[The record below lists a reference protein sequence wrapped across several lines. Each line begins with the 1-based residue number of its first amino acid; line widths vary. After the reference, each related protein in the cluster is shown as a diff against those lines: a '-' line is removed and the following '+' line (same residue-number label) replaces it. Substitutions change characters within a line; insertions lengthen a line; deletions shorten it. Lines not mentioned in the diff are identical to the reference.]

1 MNEQIEKLFDQ
12 ALEEFKVENEYA
24 TIVVPDPLQRD
35 FVEKFAELIVKECA
49 SLFPLTF
56 TDEQYQRR
64 IDKTIRKHFGVE
76 E

>member
-1 MNEQIEKLFDQ
+1 MNERYKELATQATDMILGVPILDQ
-12 ALEEFKVENEYA
+12 K
-24 TIVVPDPLQRD
+24 
-35 FVEKFAELIVKECA
+35 KFAQLIIEECA
-49 SLFPLTF
+49 NLFPLTF

>member
-1 MNEQIEKLFDQ
+1 MNDRIRELEKQCWSHYVNGVLIDGHLHFD
-12 ALEEFKVENEYA
+12 
-24 TIVVPDPLQRD
+24 
-35 FVEKFAELIVKECA
+35 VEKFAELIIEECA
-49 SLFPLTF
+49 NLFPLTF

>member
-1 MNEQIEKLFDQ
+1 MFGNYFIGYAMNEQIEKLFDQ

-35 FVEKFAELIVKECA
+35 FVEKFAQLIVRECA
-49 SLFPLTF
+49 TLAYDGPNGIL
-56 TDEQYQRR
+56 E
-64 IDKTIRKHFGVE
+64 HFGVE

>member
-1 MNEQIEKLFDQ
+1 MNERIKELKNRAFEMTEWENLDYDVILERFGKLIIQ
-12 ALEEFKVENEYA
+12 
-24 TIVVPDPLQRD
+24 
-35 FVEKFAELIVKECA
+35 ECTN
-49 SLFPLTF
+49 LFPLTF

>member
-1 MNEQIEKLFDQ
+1 MNERIKELAKEARLMTGWPVG
-12 ALEEFKVENEYA
+12 EVEY
-24 TIVVPDPLQRD
+24 Q
-35 FVEKFAELIVKECA
+35 KFAELIIQECA
-49 SLFPLTF
+49 NLFPLTF